1 MLHLNS
7 LRIATVGFALAVAA
21 TAAPLVS
28 SAADRLLTDKDLKK
42 VSGKVS
48 DWYEAI
54 AEGKGKMEAEADIRE
69 ELGKL
74 NGKNRKLK
82 GTTLLASPE
91 DLGAMIYLS
100 NKFDRKQPKRGA
112 GKVMERTVDN
122 GARGTVEYALWSPAK
137 YKAKSGP
144 YPLIITLPEEG
155 ENPKAHIS
163 NRWVSGALRESTII
177 ASPKMPGDSGK
188 WSELEGLTAVMLT
201 LRNVSEIYAI
211 DFDRVFIGGRQL
223 GGEAALAIANMFPS
237 RFAGAFCWAGDAGD
251 GIPVENLKHLPV
263 LISGGGSKATAFEE
277 RAKEAGVEGVTLV
290 ASGGEDAIIEWMS
303 ALKRN
308 SYPTSFSLIPGATFP
323 TNAYWL
329 QVPRLPDVAG
339 VRVDVEVNREQNTI
353 TLTGAGLTEVT
364 LYLSDAIVD
373 MSKPV
378 VVIANGKR
386 YEDQFER
393 SFRVFLDMLYAG
405 KVDPGRVFVAS
416 KQYYLPDLSG
426 GGESDG

>member
-1 MLHLNS
+1 MQHLNP
-7 LRIATVGFALAVAA
+7 LRFATVGLALAIAA
-21 TAAPLVS
+21 TATPLAS

-54 AEGKGKMEAEADIRE
+54 AEGKGKLEAEADIRE
-69 ELGKL
+69 ELAKL

-100 NKFDRKQPKRGA
+100 NKYDRKQPKRGA
-112 GKVMERTVDN
+112 GKVMDRAVDN
-122 GARGTVEYALWSPAK
+122 GARGTVEYAIWAPAK

-144 YPLIITLPEEG
+144 YPLIISLPQEG
-155 ENPKAHIS
+155 ENPKVHIT
-163 NRWVSGALRESTII
+163 NNWVDGGLRESAII

-188 WSELEGLTAVMLT
+188 WSEIEGLTAVMLT
-201 LRNVSEIYAI
+201 LRNVTEIYAI
-211 DFDRVFIGGRQL
+211 DFDRVFLGGRQL

-237 RFAGAFCWAGDAGD
+237 RFAGAFCWAADGGE

-263 LISGGGSKATAFEE
+263 FISGGGSKATDFET
-277 RAKEAGVEGVTLV
+277 RAKEAGLEHVTLA
-290 ASGGEDAIIEWMS
+290 ASGGESEIIQWM
-303 ALKRN
+303 ADLERN
-308 SYPTSFSLIPGATFP
+308 SYPSAFSLVPGAPFP

-329 QVPRLPDVAG
+329 QVPRLSDVKG
-339 VRVDVEVNREQNTI
+339 VRLDVEVNREENTI
-353 TLTGAGLTEVT
+353 TLTGVGLTEAT

-373 MSKPV
+373 LDRPV

-416 KQYYLPDLSG
+416 KQYFLPSVSG
-426 GGESDG
+426 GTESDG

>member
-1 MLHLNS
+1 MQHHKL
-7 LRIATVGFALAVAA
+7 LRTASVGLMLAVAA
-21 TAAPLVS
+21 AASPLVS

-54 AEGKGKMEAEADIRE
+54 ADGKGKMEAEADIRE

-74 NGKNRKLK
+74 NDKNRKLK

-112 GKVMERTVDN
+112 GKVSDITRV

-137 YKAKSGP
+137 YRAKSGP

-155 ENPKAHIS
+155 ENPKAHIT
-163 NRWVSGALRESTII
+163 NNWVNGALRESTII
-177 ASPKMPGDSGK
+177 ACPKMPGDSGK
-188 WSELEGLTAVMLT
+188 WSEIEGLTAVMLT

-237 RFAGAFCWAGDAGD
+237 RFAGAFCWAADAGE

-263 LISGGGSKATAFEE
+263 LISGGGSKATDFEE
-277 RAKEAGVEGVTLV
+277 RAKEAGVTGVTL
-290 ASGGEDAIIEWMS
+290 ATSGGESGIIEWM
-303 ALKRN
+303 AGLKRD
-308 SYPTSFSLIPGATFP
+308 SYPTSFTLIPGATFP

-329 QVPRLPDVAG
+329 QVPRLPDVEG
-339 VRVDVEVNREQNTI
+339 VRVDVEVNREENTI
-353 TLTGAGLTEVT
+353 TLNGTGLTEAT

-373 MSKPV
+373 MSRPV